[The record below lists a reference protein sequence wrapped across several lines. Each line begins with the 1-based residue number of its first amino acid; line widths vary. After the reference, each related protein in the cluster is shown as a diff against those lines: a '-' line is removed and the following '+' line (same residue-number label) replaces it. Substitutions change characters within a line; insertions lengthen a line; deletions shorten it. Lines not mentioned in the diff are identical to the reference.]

1 MCPPTRQCRLHA
13 DEEGRVYYKEVR
25 LPFHAVNGAF
35 RFRVKEAWLRERYGG
50 LIIVTLEDLYQLLR
64 SIDEEG
70 NL

>member
-1 MCPPTRQCRLHA
+1 MCPPSRQRLHA

-25 LPFHAVNGAF
+25 LPFYAINGAF
-35 RFRVKEAWLRERYGG
+35 RFRVKETWLRRRYGD
-50 LIIVTLEDLYQLLR
+50 LIIVTLEDLRQLLR